1 MTLLAILFFLPLYL
15 SPEWAMGGS
24 LRTLRQ
30 PAHSHRYTHSV
41 QRYLA
46 NTQKYTCKRAHTHTH
61 THTYTHTHT
70 HTHTLT
76 YTHAHAHTHT
86 HTLTYVHTLTSSDS
100 KTWQIIL
107 YCFL

>member
-46 NTQKYTCKRAHTHTH
+46 NTQKYTCKRAHTHNH
-61 THTYTHTHT
+61 VHAHS
-70 HTHTLT
+70 LT
-76 YTHAHAHTHT
+76 YTHARTHAHTHARTRT
-86 HTLTYVHTLTSSDS
+86 HTLMHTQRERERDTDRFHLTYFTGER
-100 KTWQIIL
+100 W
-107 YCFL
+107 